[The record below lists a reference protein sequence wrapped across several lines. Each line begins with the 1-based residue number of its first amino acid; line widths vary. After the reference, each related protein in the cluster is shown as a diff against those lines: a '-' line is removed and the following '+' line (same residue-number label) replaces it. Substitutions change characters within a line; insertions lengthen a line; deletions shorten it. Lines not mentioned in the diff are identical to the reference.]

1 MVCCVLFDG
10 GGVCLVLI
18 VVLCGGEPTNIAQ
31 QVFGFLVYLF
41 APKFS
46 VSVRYATVRP
56 CYLVTVAGRLKYAC

>member
-1 MVCCVLFDG
+1 MG

-31 QVFGFLVYLF
+31 QVFGFLVCLF
-41 APKFS
+41 APEFS